1 MFRNVCSIVLMMISL
16 NSFCQVT
23 NQRLF
28 DTIPFI
34 PEHNAKR
41 KSLFASQPMTTGQII
56 FLGNSITEGGPW
68 DELLPDWK
76 ILNRGIGGDITFGL
90 LQRSDEIIQRK
101 PTHLFI
107 LIGINDIAKDIPPS
121 VIADNCLKLIELIH
135 KRSPSTKIFL
145 QSILPVNPTVVNFPQ
160 HYDKG
165 EYVLKTN
172 LLLKE
177 AAKRTD
183 VTFIDL
189 YDSFLDNQRLL
200 DSRYT
205 FDGLHLNRAGYQ
217 RWAEIL
223 KSYQPLR

>member
-1 MFRNVCSIVLMMISL
+1 MIKNALFLLLMSISVT
-16 NSFCQVT
+16 SFCQVT

-41 KSLFASQPMTTGQII
+41 KALFASQPMTTGQII

-90 LQRSDEIIQRK
+90 LQRLDEIIRRK
-101 PTHLFI
+101 PSHLFI
-107 LIGINDIAKDIPPS
+107 LIGINDIAKDIPPA
-121 VIADNCLKLIELIH
+121 VVADNCRKLIQRMQKE
-135 KRSPSTKIFL
+135 SPFTKIFL
-145 QSILPVNPTVVNFPQ
+145 QSVLPLNPSVPNFPQ
-160 HYDKG
+160 HYDKA

-172 LLLKE
+172 TLLKDLSKQ
-177 AAKRTD
+177 AAITY
-183 VTFIDL
+183 IDL
-189 YDSFLDNQRLL
+189 YPSFLDKNNLL

-205 FDGLHLNRAGYQ
+205 YDGLHLNREGYQ
-217 RWAEIL
+217 RWAAIL
-223 KSYQPLR
+223 QQVSIH